1 MLQPKQHRMVEEI
14 EKAINPDRLHW
25 IEREW
30 VQSIK
35 RKFSEDDNPCLKTIA
50 MLEMVYQKATN
61 PNYRL
66 PWQ

>member
-1 MLQPKQHRMVEEI
+1 MLNPKHLRMVEEI
-14 EKAINPDRLHW
+14 EKALTPDRLHW

-35 RKFSEDDNPCLKTIA
+35 RKFSEDNDPGLKTIG
-50 MLEMVYQKATN
+50 MLEMIWQKATN